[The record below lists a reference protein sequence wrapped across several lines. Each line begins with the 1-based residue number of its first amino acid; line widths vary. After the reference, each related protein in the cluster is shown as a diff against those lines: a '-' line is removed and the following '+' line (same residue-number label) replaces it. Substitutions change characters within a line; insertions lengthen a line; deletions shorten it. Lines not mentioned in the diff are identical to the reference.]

1 MNELFDKLLLRM
13 FFTIFI
19 CLMIYGYKYA
29 HMFLYPTSRQQI
41 FKNFYP
47 SKNPAD
53 TLHLFARILGIGLIF
68 SQYHFYTADGL
79 LFALL
84 DFFIQGTFV
93 SVLFLASLYIIESIV
108 LYNFEYHDEIIKRRN
123 MAYATISFGMTLSVA
138 YILKTILQ
146 IAEESVIILFFLW
159 LFAVVLI
166 GFSTKTYTLISK
178 LQFSRLV
185 IQKNMGVALSYT
197 GFIWGW
203 TLIICSSLDHELRDI
218 LSFAVHLLLNIML
231 SMIIFPL
238 FYKGLLLIFKIQE
251 DYDPNSFENKKES
264 GDNEIG
270 YGMFNGTITLTSCFL
285 TTIITGQIDFGT
297 FYPVF

>member
-1 MNELFDKLLLRM
+1 
-13 FFTIFI
+13 
-19 CLMIYGYKYA
+19 
-29 HMFLYPTSRQQI
+29 MFLYPTSRQQI

-68 SQYHFYTADGL
+68 SEYHFYTSDGI

-93 SVLFLASLYIIESIV
+93 SVLFLASLYIMESIV

-123 MAYATISFGMTLSVA
+123 MAYAAITFGMTLSIA
-138 YILKTILQ
+138 FILKTILS
-146 IAEESVIILFFLW
+146 IAQESVVILFFLW

-178 LQFSRLV
+178 LPFGRLV
-185 IQKNMGVALSYT
+185 IQKNMGISISYV

-203 TLIICSSLDHELRDI
+203 TLIICSSLDHELRDVM
-218 LSFAVHLLLNIML
+218 SFAVHLILNIML

-238 FYKGLLLIFKIQE
+238 FYRGLIFIFKIQ
-251 DYDPNSFENKKES
+251 DDFDPNSFEGKKETS
-264 GDNEIG
+264 DIEVG
-270 YGMFNGTITLTSCFL
+270 YGVYNGAITLTACFL